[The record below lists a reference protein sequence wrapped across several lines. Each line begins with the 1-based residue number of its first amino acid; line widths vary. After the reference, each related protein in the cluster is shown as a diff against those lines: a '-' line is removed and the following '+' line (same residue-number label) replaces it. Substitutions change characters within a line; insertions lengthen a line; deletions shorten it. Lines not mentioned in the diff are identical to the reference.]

1 MKEHYMP
8 MILDT
13 NFNKLG
19 VCDTYKSL
27 IWADR
32 FRESGDF
39 EMTLHPTDPILK
51 YLLPDNYL
59 ISDYSDHFMI
69 IEGSELDTDAETGE
83 DVIVV
88 TGRSG
93 ESIPSRRIVWGQA
106 NYYETVPVIFQSMLN
121 REIIEP
127 SDPSRKIAN
136 FSFVNLLPKTYD
148 NTKIE
153 IQFTG
158 DNLGEAFI
166 SIGET
171 FDIGY
176 RISLEDGKF
185 IFYLYNGTDRSYNQ
199 TENPYIVFSPS
210 YDNLKGSK
218 YLQSNKTLKTTAL
231 VGGEGEGNTRRYTS
245 IVNSKYSGLYR
256 SELFVDARDIS
267 SEVDGGKLTDAQ
279 YIAQLQQRGNEK
291 LSDKINKVTQT
302 VSADIIAN
310 GNYQYGRDFFMG
322 DIVQVANQYGIEV
335 SARIVEMIHSEDDK
349 GIVDTPS
356 FTII

>member
-1 MKEHYMP
+1 
-8 MILDT
+8 
-13 NFNKLG
+13 
-19 VCDTYKSL
+19 
-27 IWADR
+27 
-32 FRESGDF
+32 
-39 EMTLHPTDPILK
+39 
-51 YLLPDNYL
+51 
-59 ISDYSDHFMI
+59 MI

-106 NYYETVPVIFQSMLN
+106 YFYETVPILFQSMLN
-121 REIIEP
+121 REIMEP
-127 SDPSRKIAN
+127 TDPSRKIAN

-166 SIGET
+166 SIGEA

-185 IFYLYNGTDRSYNQ
+185 IFYLYGGTDRSYNQ

-231 VGGEGEGNTRRYTS
+231 VGGEGEGNARRYTS
-245 IVNSKYSGLYR
+245 IVNNNYSGLYR
-256 SELFVDARDIS
+256 RELFVDARDIS
-267 SEVDGGKLTDAQ
+267 SDVDGGKLTNEQ

-302 VSADIIAN
+302 VTADIFAN

-322 DIVQVANQYGIEV
+322 DIVQVVNQYGIEV